1 MAQWIVFIIFG
12 GFGLVLAGVGV
23 TQAILQARLL
33 AAAQPVPATITK
45 SEVFKSTSHD
55 TDQRLNRST
64 STNSYRPD
72 VRFRYTVADV
82 EYESDL
88 LYPTIIVQGYASS
101 DSAAAELK
109 PFPLG
114 AGVTAHVDPAHP
126 DKAFLIAER
135 SSLPMGFIIV
145 GLVVV
150 PLAWFGSKL
159 V

>member
-12 GFGLVLAGVGV
+12 GFGLVLASVGI
-23 TQAILQARLL
+23 TQAVQQARLL
-33 AAAQPVPATITK
+33 AAAQPVPATIIK

-64 STNSYRPD
+64 STNSFRPD
-72 VRFRYTVADV
+72 IRFRYAVAGT

-88 LYPTIIVQGYASS
+88 LYPTIIVQGYASA
-101 DSAAAELK
+101 DSAADELK
-109 PFPLG
+109 PFPVG
-114 AGVTAHVDPAHP
+114 ATVTAHVDPAHP

-135 SSLPMGFIIV
+135 SSLPTGFIIV
-145 GLVVV
+145 GLAIV